1 MALETEFSNY
11 ITVAAY
17 LDSAIAPVFR
27 SSVVMPNLMHL
38 VNFQGKS
45 DSVKLRKA
53 GSVSATAATE
63 STTHATSEYTET
75 SPATLL
81 AAEIKVYLE
90 LSDKAIKFAQASVD
104 ALAREAGLA
113 CAQKFDTDALAL
125 LDSLNGGTQVGTS
138 GADCTPGILLQAS
151 YTVRA
156 ANVGSPLVY
165 VLHPVQ
171 IYDVQ
176 DDLIT
181 TTASAWAN
189 SQMLTLMNGQ
199 PPASNGFVGAF
210 MGIPVYQS
218 TNTESVNT
226 NEDWAGGCFAPEF
239 ALAAGFAGDVSTKI
253 GYNVAKGVTEIGV
266 SLWYDVKEYNDTAGV
281 SIETDK

>member
-1 MALETEFSNY
+1 MALETEYSNY

-27 SSVVMPNLMHL
+27 SAAIMPNLVHL
-38 VNFQGKS
+38 VNFQAKS

-63 STTHATSEYTET
+63 STVHATSEYTET
-75 SPATLL
+75 SPATLT
-81 AAEIKVYLE
+81 AAEIKVYME
-90 LSDKAIKFAQASVD
+90 ISDKALKFGGADLQ
-104 ALAREAGLA
+104 ALARECGVA

-125 LDSLNGGTQVGTS
+125 LDSLNGGTQVGSS
-138 GADCTPGILLQAS
+138 GVDCTPGVLLQAS

-156 ANVGSPLVY
+156 ANVPGPLVY

-176 DDLIT
+176 DDLIN
-181 TTASAWAN
+181 TTASAWSN
-189 SQMLTLMNGQ
+189 ETMLTLLNGQ
-199 PPASNGFVGAF
+199 PPLSNGFAGSF
-210 MGIPVYQS
+210 MNIPVYQS
-218 TNTESVNT
+218 TLTESVNAGA
-226 NEDWAGGCFAPEF
+226 DWAGGCFSPQY
-239 ALAAGFAGDVSTKI
+239 ALAAGFAGGVETKL

-266 SLWYDVKEYNDTAGV
+266 SMWYDVKEYNDSAGV
-281 SIETDK
+281 SIETDQ